1 MNEYIKKTH
10 LKKYLWA
17 IRNSNLKYITCKDL
31 SAMTGYKESVILE
44 DLSFF
49 IELVRFNPDINVVE
63 VKDQMEEALKRVEE
77 LKMKEATSNTQ
88 KRYYIRKKDAD
99 SYTGVVDY
107 IERYM
112 TFAGGMLNLGY
123 RLTKKDVRILRKLL
137 KKEEERIKKGG

>member
-1 MNEYIKKTH
+1 
-10 LKKYLWA
+10 
-17 IRNSNLKYITCKDL
+17 
-31 SAMTGYKESVILE
+31 MTGYKESVILE

-77 LKMKEATSNTQ
+77 LKMKEATSNTP
-88 KRYYIRKKDAD
+88 KRYYIRKKDTD